1 MSKDN
6 MLDIGK
12 FEFKSIRKE
21 THWKSKILMFVMK
34 EKIWEIV
41 EAPKSG

>member
-1 MSKDN
+1 

-21 THWKSKILMFVMK
+21 RHWQSKIMFVMK
-34 EKIWEIV
+34 EELWEIV